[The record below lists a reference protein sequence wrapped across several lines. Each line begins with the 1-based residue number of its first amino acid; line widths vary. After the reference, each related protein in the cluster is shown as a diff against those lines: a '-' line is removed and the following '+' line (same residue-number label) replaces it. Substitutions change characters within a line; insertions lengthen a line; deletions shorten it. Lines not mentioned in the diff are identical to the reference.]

1 MAVQNSIPA
10 NSLLDEAFLACTS
23 GHCIFDAQG
32 ALVSWS
38 ESFAE
43 LYPDLTD
50 VVDIGLKYRD
60 FLRTLHDRSAIKN
73 LQKLDNVDAWLD
85 QQLAVIGKAPAQFI
99 HHLKDDRYILIR
111 HTPLSNQSWLFAAFD
126 ITELHETKRAH
137 QLSKDK
143 FMNFAK
149 IATDWFWELDDNLCY
164 QYHSGHNRPLGGLD
178 PATLV
183 GKPRIIDVASRI
195 IKNDQLDEHINAL
208 TEHRAFDVV
217 LSWESADGNFFH
229 SHTMGKPQFD
239 HNGTFVGYLG
249 CGRDVTEFY
258 SLKQKFEY
266 QAQHDELTGIWNRR
280 AFSAHLDKL
289 ITACRDGGATDS
301 KTLVCIDLDRFK
313 LVNDSAGHQAGD
325 QLLKELTTIISD
337 GFCEHSV
344 LARLGGDEFSAVI
357 PLNVDQTIAT
367 AQRLVNR
374 LSKHQFHWRKRKFS
388 VGACIGVVAIDNT
401 STDSSDLLSKAD
413 IACYSAKA
421 SGRNQVQVYSSQSSF
436 QAQQN
441 DELGK
446 VKLLNDAI
454 SNDQVKLYLQPI
466 VPTSHIPETRIKFEV
481 LLRVLDPDGNIVP
494 SGDIIRIAEKYDR
507 MQHLDLWVTERA
519 LTAIEQ
525 MDQRNVNATLSVNLS
540 GNTLSSSNSLK
551 QLVTLVESHQITA
564 GSLCFEITETAA
576 IANIEQV
583 KHSMCELRAL
593 GCEFS
598 LDDFGSGLSSF
609 AYLQSLPVEYL
620 KIDGSFVKNILTDNA
635 CRAIVSSFNTLGH
648 EMGMKT
654 VAEFVENRD
663 IATTL
668 TELEIDYLQGY
679 YVGMPRDL
687 DDWLADYENAE
698 LPLTGT

>member
-43 LYPDLTD
+43 LYPDLSD

-73 LQKLDNVDAWLD
+73 LHKQDNVDAWLD
-85 QQLAVIGKAPAQFI
+85 QQLAAIGKAPAQFI
-99 HHLKDDRYILIR
+99 HHLKDDRYVLIR

-126 ITELHETKRAH
+126 ITELQETKRAH

-149 IATDWFWELDDNLCY
+149 IATDWFWELDANLCY
-164 QYHSGHNRPLGGLD
+164 QYHSGHNRPLGDFD
-178 PATLV
+178 PSTLV

-217 LSWESADGNFFH
+217 LSWQSADGTFSH
-229 SHTMGKPQFD
+229 SHTLGKPQFD
-239 HNGTFVGYLG
+239 HNGNFVGYLG

-337 GFCEHSV
+337 GFCENSV

-357 PLNVDQTIAT
+357 PLNVDQTVNIA
-367 AQRLVNR
+367 QQLINK

-421 SGRNQVQVYSSQSSF
+421 SGRNQIQVYSSQSSF

-454 SNDQVKLYLQPI
+454 SNDQVRLYLQPI
-466 VPTSHIPETRIKFEV
+466 VPTSHTPETRIKFEV
-481 LLRVLDPDGNIVP
+481 LLRVLDPEGDIIP

-551 QLVTLVESHQITA
+551 QLVALVESHQITA

-583 KHSMCELRAL
+583 KHSMSELRAL

-620 KIDGSFVKNILTDNA
+620 KIDGSFVKNILNDNA

-679 YVGMPRDL
+679 YVGVPRDL